1 MATEGE
7 LQDALRGA
15 LGRSGCLDEVRA
27 RVRAEVL
34 RAFDP
39 AAPVGGGSE
48 AGGGAGRRGG
58 VRGGDRPPEGLLAE
72 DLLREFLEWNG
83 YRQTLSVFEAEVPPG
98 PPQSREALERRA
110 NVLTAGADR
119 EVPLLYSLLRAA
131 QEGAFSAPPSRR

>member
-1 MATEGE
+1 M
-7 LQDALRGA
+7 GA
-15 LGRSGCLDEVRA
+15 EEWGFCADVRA
-27 RVRAEVL
+27 LVG
-34 RAFDP
+34 AF
-39 AAPVGGGSE
+39 AAGGTVAGTAHRGGG
-48 AGGGAGRRGG
+48 GGGGG
-58 VRGGDRPPEGLLAE
+58 GGGDRPPEGLLAE